1 MTYTDYV
8 ENYINQQ
15 EYGEPIYTEDIV
27 DGFIKEFSMNDKKAS
42 VAISV
47 AVKRMMDDGKA
58 ADLRRFQK
66 GIFYRVRTSAFGETR
81 IQKGKIID
89 RKYIEPDKGYE
100 TGAGLFY
107 RMGLTTQVP
116 AMRYIA
122 TNVIKAGTRYDAKL
136 DVSICPPKTT
146 VTAENKSYLRML
158 DILYQMDSIPYDA
171 EHPYDII
178 SGYIDRNELKYDM
191 LLSYA
196 DRFYNQ
202 KTVIRLGHVARIKEQ
217 RNEFT

>member
-1 MTYTDYV
+1 
-8 ENYINQQ
+8 
-15 EYGEPIYTEDIV
+15 
-27 DGFIKEFSMNDKKAS
+27 
-42 VAISV
+42 
-47 AVKRMMDDGKA
+47 
-58 ADLRRFQK
+58 
-66 GIFYRVRTSAFGETR
+66 
-81 IQKGKIID
+81 
-89 RKYIEPDKGYE
+89 
-100 TGAGLFY
+100 
-107 RMGLTTQVP
+107 
-116 AMRYIA
+116 MRYIA

-146 VTAENKSYLRML
+146 VTAENKSYLRVL